1 MMFADATMLVV
12 GYLFPSR
19 DHEMNVGHRVF
30 GAHGGSGNQIALQP
44 HYWSWL
50 DEDRAPPDLRLSHL
64 SPLDLRVFDTA
75 FEHAQDRI
83 LMYEAPPQSSPQ
95 AFFGCN
101 GIKFDLRL
109 ELHLCTTSEFLSA
122 SRSTVS
128 YLKSPEFILIDNS
141 AWL

>member
-1 MMFADATMLVV
+1 MMFADTTMLVV

-19 DHEMNVGHRVF
+19 DHETNVGHRVF

-50 DEDRAPPDLRLSHL
+50 DEDRPPPDFRLSHL

-95 AFFGCN
+95 AFLAAMESSSICG
-101 GIKFDLRL
+101 
-109 ELHLCTTSEFLSA
+109 
-122 SRSTVS
+122 
-128 YLKSPEFILIDNS
+128 
-141 AWL
+141 